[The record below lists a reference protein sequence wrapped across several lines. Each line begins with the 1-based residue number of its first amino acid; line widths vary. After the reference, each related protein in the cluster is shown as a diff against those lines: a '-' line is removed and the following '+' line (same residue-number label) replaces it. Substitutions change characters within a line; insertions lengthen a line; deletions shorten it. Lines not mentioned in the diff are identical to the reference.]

1 MVIDDEVDALLA
13 DYPVCVLAVFQ
24 HQEAGLA
31 TLVSPFTFEPIGVAL
46 PADAPL
52 LTNLVGNYLTL
63 LEGTGA
69 LDQLRARWFSDGSW
83 ASEL

>member
-1 MVIDDEVDALLA
+1 MIDDEVDALLA

-24 HQEAGLA
+24 HQDEGLA
-31 TLVSPFTFEPIGVAL
+31 TVVSPFTFEPIGIAL
-46 PADAPL
+46 PENAPL
-52 LTNLVGNYLTL
+52 LTNLIGNYLNL

-83 ASEL
+83 VSEL